1 MNVVY
6 KHRCKN
12 EVKKKSMVFKQN
24 SNNNNNN
31 KMNCADDT
39 FLWLRAKPKKTGHI
53 IYLIL

>member
-39 FLWLRAKPKKTGHI
+39 FLWLRAKPKKKRDI
-53 IYLIL
+53 